1 MKIWLKYLI
10 ATIVGVAAGLVIPTG
25 NGVVLDSIAL
35 IAMNLSRYAL
45 MPLIFFSTAIA
56 AYELYEEKRLFSVWF
71 RTLLYSLTSIV
82 ALAFVGVAGA
92 FIIAPGRIPLST
104 DTASNVEALPKL
116 FDVLG
121 LIFPGNVI
129 ASLFSIEYVV
139 PVAVLA
145 LILGVAFAYDKA
157 ATKPTVT
164 LFDSLSRIGW
174 QINSFIVEL
183 LPLPLIAVSLA
194 RTASMARTQR
204 LDMYR
209 QLFITVGIETL
220 VVLAVLL
227 PLVLFALDR
236 KKNPYKT
243 IFGLSAPALAALV
256 SGHAYIPAGVA
267 AKHLKESL
275 GVRRRAGAVA
285 LPFALAFGRAGSA
298 MVTSTAF
305 VAILNS
311 YSNLGLGSNTVF
323 WILGAV
329 PLTALALGAAPG
341 TGPIVALAALC
352 ASYGRGFESG
362 YMVLLPAALPLTL
375 VAAFIDIIISSSI
388 VTLVAARNGYL
399 QPKDV
404 RHFI

>member
-10 ATIVGVAAGLVIPTG
+10 ATIVGVTAGLVIPTG
-25 NGVVLDSIAL
+25 NGVVLDSIAR

-45 MPLIFFSTAIA
+45 MPLVFFSTAIA
-56 AYELYEEKRLFSVWF
+56 AFELYEEKRLLSVWL
-71 RTLLYSLTSIV
+71 RTLVYSLASIV
-82 ALAFVGVAGA
+82 ISAFVGVAGA

-116 FDVLG
+116 FDILAS
-121 LIFPGNVI
+121 IFPGNMM
-129 ASLFSIEYVV
+129 ASMFSIEYVV
-139 PVAVLA
+139 PMAVLA
-145 LILGVAFAYDKA
+145 IILGVAFAFDKT

-183 LPLPLIAVSLA
+183 LPLPLIAVSMA
-194 RTASMARTQR
+194 RAASMARTQR
-204 LDMYR
+204 LDTYI

-220 VVLAVLL
+220 VVLGVLL
-227 PLVLFALDR
+227 PLALFVLDR

-243 IFGLSAPALAALV
+243 IFGLTAPALAALV

-275 GVRRRAGAVA
+275 GVRRRAGALS
-285 LPFALAFGRAGSA
+285 LPFALAFGRAGTA

-311 YSNLGLGSNTVF
+311 YSNLGLGSNTVL

-329 PLTALALGAAPG
+329 PLSALALGASPG

-352 ASYGRGFESG
+352 GSYGRGFESG
-362 YMVLLPAALPLTL
+362 YMVLLPAALPLALIAAFVDIVISGSIVSL
-375 VAAFIDIIISSSI
+375 VAS
-388 VTLVAARNGYL
+388 RNGYV
-399 QPKDV
+399 QVKDI